1 MAHFN
6 VTIPNDKISFF
17 KELLANLHLAELEQA
32 AVNDLS
38 PAHKAILDQRV
49 ENYQNNPATY
59 FSWESVQEAM
69 ERR

>member
-1 MAHFN
+1 MAYFSKI
-6 VTIPNDKISFF
+6 VFNDKISFF
-17 KELLANLHLAELEQA
+17 KELLANLHLAALEQA

-59 FSWESVQEAM
+59 FAWESVQEAM

>member
-1 MAHFN
+1 MTHFN
-6 VTIPNDKISFF
+6 VTIPNDKISFL

-32 AVNDLS
+32 VVNALS

-49 ENYQNNPATY
+49 ENYQDNPATY
-59 FSWESVQEAM
+59 FASESVQEAM